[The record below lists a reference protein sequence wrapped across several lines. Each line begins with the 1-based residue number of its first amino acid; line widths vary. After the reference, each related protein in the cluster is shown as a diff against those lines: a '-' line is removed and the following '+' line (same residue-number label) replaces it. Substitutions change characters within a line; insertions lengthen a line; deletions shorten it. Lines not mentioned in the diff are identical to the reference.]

1 MAEPKKK
8 IAQLP
13 DGITM
18 AQLKENWDTASREYR
33 KAMRRMQLL
42 DAADRGRM
50 WEALK
55 AKCLPCYQ
63 ILPDTN
69 YVSYV
74 KENILASVYSV
85 GKCAELLPT
94 TPEDKDLVAQ
104 LNIAL
109 EHCWSLSNV
118 AQFQM
123 EAGERA
129 ALTNLGITQVGWDTE
144 LSGGNG
150 DYSYQG
156 GPVFKN
162 IDPTKFMRDPFAAN
176 LETAGYCM
184 TWDTIHISVL
194 KKNPLYKDTLDGYLS
209 KHQIRPAITQAVEL
223 ATDGPARVQA
233 QTAKDYVKLITHW
246 VRYGD
251 GIAEIHTIDNEY
263 LLHVTPKIIPEAYPF
278 ALLYCNLPA
287 GDLIGTSAPAKV
299 YANTVAYNLFN
310 SILMTAEY
318 KNQRP
323 PKYLRTDSGLNI
335 ASFIEH
341 GNDADYTFIVSGDAS
356 KAVHY
361 HQYPTPSPSAFTLMN
376 HLPADIQIVSGV
388 DGKYTGRDTG
398 SILTTGGIEAMLDQA
413 TLIDAPK
420 IVNYEN
426 YTKTLSKLVI
436 SNLIAYSAKRKYFVK
451 DPNSTQFK
459 TVTVDFPNVSPEDV
473 FNYQINISTMLP
485 KNKARIAAA
494 ANVIMEKQ
502 MQYAANGQQVTLME
516 PEEWL
521 SCQDLPQKELMLE
534 RMNIQRNQD
543 YLADVTEI
551 LFTFSELVKKG
562 MPAADAI
569 AQTAATMQD
578 KRTPNGVPQV
588 ISEEP
593 MAVAPDFGVDITNSI
608 SGTPQQML

>member
-1 MAEPKKK
+1 MAETKKTTPK
-8 IAQLP
+8 LP
-13 DGITM
+13 EGITL
-18 AQLKENWDTASREYR
+18 AQLKENWDTAMREYR
-33 KAMRRMQLL
+33 RPLKRIQLL

-69 YVSYV
+69 FVSYV

-109 EHCWSLSNV
+109 NHCWSLSNV

-129 ALTNLGITQVGWDTE
+129 ALTNLGITQVGWDAE

-162 IDPTKFMRDPFAAN
+162 IDPTKFMRDPYASN
-176 LETAGYCM
+176 LDTAGYCM
-184 TWDTIHISVL
+184 TWDVIHTSVL
-194 KKNPLYKDTLDGYLS
+194 KKNPLYKDTLTEYLKNS
-209 KHQIRPAITQAVEL
+209 NRTNTTETIEL
-223 ATDGPARVQA
+223 ALDGPRKMQA
-233 QTAKDYVKLITHW
+233 QNAKDYVKLIVHW
-246 VRYGD
+246 VRYAD
-251 GIAEIHTIDNEY
+251 GIAEIHTIDNKY
-263 LLHVTPKIIPEAYPF
+263 ILHVIPKIVPEAFPF

-287 GDLIGTSAPAKV
+287 GDLIGTSAPARV

-323 PKYLRTDSGLNI
+323 PKYLRSDTGLNI
-335 ASFIEH
+335 ASFMEH
-341 GNDADYTFIVSGDAS
+341 GNDADYTFVVSGDAS

-376 HLPADIQIVSGV
+376 HLPEDIQIISGV

-398 SILTTGGIEAMLDQA
+398 SIITTGGIEAMLDQA

-420 IVNYEN
+420 IANYEN

-436 SNLIAYSAKRKYFVK
+436 SNLIEFSNKRTYFVK
-451 DPNSTQFK
+451 DPNSTQYK
-459 TVTVDFPNVSPEDV
+459 SVTVDFPNVKADEIFD
-473 FNYQINISTMLP
+473 YQINISTMLP

-494 ANVIMEKQ
+494 ANIVMEKQ
-502 MQYAANGQQVTLME
+502 MQYAANGQNVTLIE

-521 SCQDLPQKELMLE
+521 ACQDLPMKELMLE

-543 YLADVTEI
+543 YLSKVTEI
-551 LFTFSELVKKG
+551 LFTFSELVKQG

-578 KRTPNGVPQV
+578 KETPGGVPQV

-593 MAVAPDFGVDITNSI
+593 MAVPQSMGADVLSGI
-608 SGTPQQML
+608 SGMPQ

>member
-194 KKNPLYKDTLDGYLS
+194 KKNPLYKDTL
-209 KHQIRPAITQAVEL
+209 
-223 ATDGPARVQA
+223 
-233 QTAKDYVKLITHW
+233 
-246 VRYGD
+246 
-251 GIAEIHTIDNEY
+251 
-263 LLHVTPKIIPEAYPF
+263 LLHR
-278 ALLYCNLPA
+278 LLSLLRMA
-287 GDLIGTSAPAKV
+287 QR
-299 YANTVAYNLFN
+299 
-310 SILMTAEY
+310 EY
-318 KNQRP
+318 RLRLQRTTLSL
-323 PKYLRTDSGLNI
+323 LRTG
-335 ASFIEH
+335 
-341 GNDADYTFIVSGDAS
+341 
-356 KAVHY
+356 
-361 HQYPTPSPSAFTLMN
+361 
-376 HLPADIQIVSGV
+376 
-388 DGKYTGRDTG
+388 
-398 SILTTGGIEAMLDQA
+398 
-413 TLIDAPK
+413 
-420 IVNYEN
+420 
-426 YTKTLSKLVI
+426 
-436 SNLIAYSAKRKYFVK
+436 
-451 DPNSTQFK
+451 
-459 TVTVDFPNVSPEDV
+459 
-473 FNYQINISTMLP
+473 
-485 KNKARIAAA
+485 
-494 ANVIMEKQ
+494 
-502 MQYAANGQQVTLME
+502 
-516 PEEWL
+516 
-521 SCQDLPQKELMLE
+521 
-534 RMNIQRNQD
+534 
-543 YLADVTEI
+543 
-551 LFTFSELVKKG
+551 
-562 MPAADAI
+562 
-569 AQTAATMQD
+569 
-578 KRTPNGVPQV
+578 
-588 ISEEP
+588 
-593 MAVAPDFGVDITNSI
+593 
-608 SGTPQQML
+608 